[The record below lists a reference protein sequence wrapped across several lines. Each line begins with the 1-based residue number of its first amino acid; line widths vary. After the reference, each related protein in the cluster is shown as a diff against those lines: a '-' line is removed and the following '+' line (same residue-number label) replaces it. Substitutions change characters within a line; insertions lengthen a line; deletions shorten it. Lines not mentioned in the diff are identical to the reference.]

1 MEQNT
6 HETEEITEQPHILA
20 YQAHME
26 VKGGLAPM
34 NCNGRWIK
42 ILTREEF
49 GELPLGSVVVN
60 IFSGYEFV
68 IGQHDIDIKLRGA
81 TLDLGTYIDDETAR
95 KLDILYPQP

>member
-6 HETEEITEQPHILA
+6 HETKGITEQTRQDLEAAFAVMNSGVQII
-20 YQAHME
+20 
-26 VKGGLAPM
+26 

-81 TLDLGTYIDDETAR
+81 TLDLGTYIELETAR
-95 KLDILYPQP
+95 QLDVLFPQQ